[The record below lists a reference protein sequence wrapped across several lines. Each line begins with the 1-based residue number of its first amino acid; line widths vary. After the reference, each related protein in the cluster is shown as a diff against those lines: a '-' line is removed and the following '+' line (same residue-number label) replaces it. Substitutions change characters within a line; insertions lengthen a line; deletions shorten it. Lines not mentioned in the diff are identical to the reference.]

1 MRNFPTPLGAH
12 DATRPSQRGS
22 DRPVV
27 RNPSGSTRGPHG
39 ELLTWALP
47 ALLAL
52 SLGQAAP
59 AQAQVQDKPD
69 PVEGVIVTPPAR
81 TGLMPGL
88 EACAPADYPC
98 LDKALKAA
106 ALSAKP
112 PEPGPPPGADQADTP
127 TRVGTFSQAATAQR
141 LGPNFGH
148 AATPWRPAST
158 ATTSPFLAGRST
170 R

>member
-1 MRNFPTPLGAH
+1 
-12 DATRPSQRGS
+12 
-22 DRPVV
+22 
-27 RNPSGSTRGPHG
+27 
-39 ELLTWALP
+39 
-47 ALLAL
+47 
-52 SLGQAAP
+52 LGQAAP

-69 PVEGVIVTPPAR
+69 PVGEVTVTPPAK
-81 TGLMPGL
+81 TGLG
-88 EACAPADYPC
+88 ACAPVDYPC

-112 PEPGPPPGADQADTP
+112 PEPGLPPQVASVADQAVIP
-127 TRVGTFSQAATAQR
+127 TRVGTFSQTATAQR

-158 ATTSPFLAGRST
+158 ATTSPILAGRPT